1 LGNPE
6 HSLLFNRATE
16 FNSRFAERAVL
27 RRRNDDK
34 FESFGPPQTQFLFS
48 GLIRLKMAGRSL
60 FLFALLVTCLA
71 YPALSVA
78 QGPAQA
84 LPTTNESTSEQVG
97 QDDPQ
102 RVVSSDHD
110 LKSTASDAVISVT
123 RPIKLPDLNENIYYR
138 NKLEFSLDTGALPI
152 NIPFVFDVFVGGDYS
167 QKPLHYTLVPTFASI
182 RWHMGKINGPRI
194 LRGNTDMIASLSL
207 TAIPRGP
214 EKIYG
219 AFNLG
224 FRRNFVPRNWKAT
237 PYFEVRLGAGGIDA
251 KGPSGNFYAQGQDF
265 TFTLWLGAGLR
276 YNFNQK
282 YSMSLGP
289 AYMHVSNAYLSE
301 PKYLD
306 NGINVTGGIIGF
318 NMRMGKPKE
327 TEH

>member
-1 LGNPE
+1 MC
-6 HSLLFNRATE
+6 
-16 FNSRFAERAVL
+16 
-27 RRRNDDK
+27 K
-34 FESFGPPQTQFLFS
+34 
-48 GLIRLKMAGRSL
+48 RSL
-60 FLFALLVTCLA
+60 TFLTLLIAAFAH
-71 YPALSVA
+71 PELSA
-78 QGPAQA
+78 GQQPTPPAQPA
-84 LPTTNESTSEQVG
+84 ANSVPEAPQPAEQKT
-97 QDDPQ
+97 P
-102 RVVSSDHD
+102 SAAISANHD
-110 LKSTASDAVISVT
+110 SKTVASDGVISFV
-123 RPIKLPDLNENIYYR
+123 RPVKLPDPNDNIYYR
-138 NKLEFSLDTGALPI
+138 NKLEFSLDTGGLPI
-152 NIPFVFDVFVGGDYS
+152 NIPFVFDVFVGGNYS

-182 RWHMGKINGPRI
+182 RWHMGKLSGPGI

-219 AFNLG
+219 AFDLG

-237 PYFEVRLGAGGIDA
+237 PYFEVRMGAGGIDA

-265 TFTLWLGAGLR
+265 TFTLWLGVGVR
-276 YNFNQK
+276 YNFNPK

-306 NGINVTGGIIGF
+306 NGINVTGGMIGF
-318 NMRMGKPKE
+318 NMRLGKPKE

>member
-1 LGNPE
+1 VVAAQYGFRERIQGGSGCWGGVERNATEDETWHPRDFDFTMTKRDLRLLILLLVWLGLP
-6 HSLLFNRATE
+6 SLL
-16 FNSRFAERAVL
+16 
-27 RRRNDDK
+27 K
-34 FESFGPPQTQFLFS
+34 
-48 GLIRLKMAGRSL
+48 
-60 FLFALLVTCLA
+60 
-71 YPALSVA
+71 
-78 QGPAQA
+78 
-84 LPTTNESTSEQVG
+84 G
-97 QDDPQ
+97 QDA
-102 RVVSSDHD
+102 
-110 LKSTASDAVISVT
+110 KSGSGDEVMPVPSAPVDFN
-123 RPIKLPDLNENIYYR
+123 KDIYYK
-138 NKLEFSLDTGALPI
+138 NKLEFSLDTGGLPI

-182 RWHMGKINGPRI
+182 RWHMGKISGPRF

-219 AFNLG
+219 AFDLG

-237 PYFEVRLGAGGIDA
+237 PYFEVRMGAGGIDA

-265 TFTLWLGAGLR
+265 TFTLWLGAGVR
-276 YNFNQK
+276 YNFNPK

-306 NGINVTGGIIGF
+306 NGINVCGGMIGF
-318 NMRMGKPKE
+318 NMRLGKPKE
-327 TEH
+327 TVH